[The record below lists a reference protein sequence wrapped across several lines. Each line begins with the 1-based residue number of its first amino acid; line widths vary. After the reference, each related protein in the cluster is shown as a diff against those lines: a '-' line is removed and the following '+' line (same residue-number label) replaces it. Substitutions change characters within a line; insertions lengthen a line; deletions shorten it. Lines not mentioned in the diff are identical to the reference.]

1 MKNQEIIIKLINEI
15 DKIVEDEY
23 YMDELLSI
31 EGSTILDN
39 FSDML
44 NQIINNNLNNEILN
58 MINKLKYKDIFLI
71 HNGEKYIKN
80 NYRIEIEEYILNNK
94 ELYLDYELIKNNIKD
109 NYKLVNYLK
118 DKSKIVELIDL
129 NEFVLLLIEGKYATK
144 ELIEKQIQKS
154 DFVSKIFLGLY
165 GKDNDIYKYSI
176 FYKDILNID
185 NIIFNQLKDTL
196 KEDVTKYIN
205 ASEIVKQNKQI
216 QELVISIDDRM
227 KGYINNN

>member
-15 DKIVEDEY
+15 DKIVEVEY
-23 YMDELLSI
+23 YEDDLYLSENIEILNNFGDKLNEILKDGLNDEL
-31 EGSTILDN
+31 
-39 FSDML
+39 
-44 NQIINNNLNNEILN
+44 LN
-58 MINKLKYKDIFLI
+58 MINKLEYKDIFLI
-71 HNGEKYIKN
+71 HNGEKYINN
-80 NYRIEIEEYILNNK
+80 NYRIKIEEYILNNK

-109 NYKLVNYLK
+109 NYKLARYLK
-118 DKSKIVELIDL
+118 DKSKIIELIDL

-165 GKDNDIYKYSI
+165 GKDNDIYRYSM
-176 FYKDILNID
+176 FYIDILNID
-185 NIIFNQLKDTL
+185 NIIFSQLKDIL
-196 KEDVTKYIN
+196 KEDATKYIN

-227 KGYINNN
+227 KGYIK